1 MNKLVPSIFAFAV
14 AALTLSLNVL
24 AQSDVPVI
32 SPYYEATAQVSG
44 SASGFASA
52 ADGGVATVTVQVND
66 GAPVIMRSIDGNVQ
80 FQRVEAGNFQAVAV
94 EGGVPVFAGAEGG
107 GPVAVSTMMVM
118 RNDGGEGGESFMVQA
133 DGETF
138 VWNSGIAD
146 MLNATPGQREELR
159 KVIQDFR
166 TQRPQG
172 VQGPQAMSQRLGE
185 MRKQINQVMRPEQRT
200 RFGEVTFQLAGG
212 LDSRFLNERTL
223 EILDLTDAQKEQIKA
238 ITAARTAEAANAI
251 REFDFRNATQEERA
265 AFMEKLNTGNAER
278 TKKYAEQIKAVLT
291 PEQKAK
297 AEKLTAEA
305 PALREK
311 LGMAREGL
319 GIARQGGLQAGQT
332 QGQQRVQAP
341 IYTPGEGSWQPGQ
354 GIPGSV
360 PATPQNSRG
369 FPRGEN

>member
-1 MNKLVPSIFAFAV
+1 MNKLVPSIFAV
-14 AALTLSLNVL
+14 TVTALTLSLNVL
-24 AQSDVPVI
+24 AQPPEMI
-32 SPYYEATAQVSG
+32 PPYGVTAQAAG

-52 ADGGVATVTVQVND
+52 EGGGVATVTVQVNGGD
-66 GAPVIMRSIDGNVQ
+66 PVVMQSIDGNVQ
-80 FQRVEAGNFQAVAV
+80 FERVEAGAFQAVTL
-94 EGGVPVFAGAEGG
+94 EGGVPVFAGGEGG
-107 GPVAVSTMMVM
+107 PASVSTMMVM
-118 RNDGGEGGESFMVQA
+118 RTDGGEGGESFMVQA

-138 VWNSGIAD
+138 VWNPGIAD
-146 MLNATPGQREELR
+146 MLNVTPEQRNELR

-172 VQGPQAMSQRLGE
+172 VQGIQGMSQRLGE

-212 LDSRFLNERTL
+212 LDSRFLNERML
-223 EILDLTDAQKEQIKA
+223 EILELTDAQKEQIKA
-238 ITAARTAEAANAI
+238 ITAARTAEGAYAL
-251 REFDFRNATQEERA
+251 REFDFRNATPEERA
-265 AFMEKLNTGNAER
+265 AFAEKINTANTER

-319 GIARQGGLQAGQT
+319 GIARQGLQAGQT

-341 IYTPGEGSWQPGQ
+341 IYMPGSGSWQPGQ
-354 GIPGSV
+354 EVPNSPEPASRPG
-360 PATPQNSRG
+360 N
-369 FPRGEN
+369 FPRAEKQPVD